1 MDLVGGSM
9 SEHFCSLIIL
19 GPGTPRTLKFH
30 LSRGAIT
37 VLICA
42 FLLSFLAVI
51 WLGYRYPTPVD
62 TPHRQKLEAEN
73 QALKAETTN
82 AVLGIKKLNER
93 VVELEEKSKKVEEM
107 VVPGS

>member
-1 MDLVGGSM
+1 MESVGGSM

-19 GPGTPRTLKFH
+19 GPGSSRTLKLH
-30 LSRGAIT
+30 LFRGAIT

-51 WLGYRYPTPVD
+51 WLGYKYPVVVD
-62 TPHRQKLEAEN
+62 APHRQKLEAEN

-93 VVELEEKSKKVEEM
+93 VVELEEKSRKVEEM